1 MVMGVCDLAKHFGMS
16 PNTVRALC
24 RTKGSPAF
32 KAGMTEKSSWKC
44 DTEKFE
50 KFLLELSEGSKG

>member
-1 MVMGVCDLAKHFGMS
+1 MVLGVYELAKFFGMS

-24 RTKGSPAF
+24 REKGSPAF
-32 KAGMTEKSSWKC
+32 KAGLTEKSSWRC

>member
-1 MVMGVCDLAKHFGMS
+1 MVLGVYDLAKHFDIS

-32 KAGMTEKSSWKC
+32 KAGITEKSSWKC
-44 DTEKFE
+44 DTDKFE
-50 KFLLELSEGSKG
+50 RFLVELAERSKG

>member
-1 MVMGVCDLAKHFGMS
+1 MVLGVYELAKYFGMS

-44 DTEKFE
+44 DTRKFE
-50 KFLLELSEGSKG
+50 RFLVELAERSKG

>member
-1 MVMGVCDLAKHFGMS
+1 MVMGVYDLAKRFGIS

-44 DTEKFE
+44 DAEKFE
-50 KFLLELSEGSKG
+50 RFLVELAEGSKG

>member
-1 MVMGVCDLAKHFGMS
+1 MVMGVYDLAKHFDIS

>member
-1 MVMGVCDLAKHFGMS
+1 MVMGVYELAKYFGMS

-44 DTEKFE
+44 DTRKFE
-50 KFLLELSEGSKG
+50 RFLVELAERSKG